1 MTADRVEQ
9 TTLAPRSERQQLARL
24 RVLTSSDARPKLVG
38 PDGEQIEIPESAF
51 QAIRFLIDQ
60 MAAGKSVTVV
70 PLGTQLTTQQA
81 ADLLHMSRPHLVKLV
96 DTGEIPHERVGTH
109 RRLRIE
115 DVLAFRDLR
124 GERRSDGLRAMSDI
138 AQESTGG
145 YWGTENLEDQP

>member
-1 MTADRVEQ
+1 MIAERAEQ

-24 RVLTSSDARPKLVG
+24 RVLTSSDTRPKLVG
-38 PDGEQIEIPESAF
+38 PDGVQIEIPESAF
-51 QAIRFLIDQ
+51 RAIRFLIDQ

-70 PLGTQLTTQQA
+70 PRGTQLTTQQA

-96 DTGEIPHERVGTH
+96 DSGEIPHKRVGTH
-109 RRLRIE
+109 RRLKIE

-124 GERRSDGLRAMSDI
+124 SERRSDGLRAMSDL

-145 YWGTENLEDQP
+145 YWGAENPQDHP

>member
-1 MTADRVEQ
+1 MTSERVEQ
-9 TTLAPRSERQQLARL
+9 TTLAPGSERQQLARL

-96 DTGEIPHERVGTH
+96 DAGEIPHERVGTH

-115 DVLAFRDLR
+115 DVLAFRNLR
-124 GERRSDGLRAMSDI
+124 SGRRSDGLRAMSDI

-145 YWGTENLEDQP
+145 YWGTENLEDRP

>member
-1 MTADRVEQ
+1 MTAERAEQ

-60 MAAGKSVTVV
+60 MADGKSVTVV

-115 DVLAFRDLR
+115 DVLAFRNLR